1 MGHGGRRDARV
12 GEQLRAF
19 AHWLERS
26 RRSPLYVAL
35 LHGAAEDFAAGG
47 VVARAFEGIAVP
59 PGSVPALRLTAALH
73 YLVLRGE
80 APELARFFPSAG
92 GGEAPVR
99 AWPVAAATLR
109 ERLQDVRGRLRRGV
123 QTNEPGRSAGLY
135 GGLLWISERLGGPL
149 RLLEIGASA
158 GLNLLC
164 ERFAYVVRGESLG
177 SVRSPVR
184 FEEPWRG
191 RPVREPRAAARRLQV
206 CARAGCDP
214 RPIDVRAPGARELLL
229 SYVWPDEPDRLAR
242 LGAAL
247 ALARREPPA
256 VERGRASAWL
266 RRALAEPR
274 AGLSVVLQSVVWQY
288 LPERERASVTA
299 AIERA
304 GARRPLAWLT
314 FEPGADAAE
323 RFELAVRT
331 WPGGERT
338 LLARCGEHG
347 PPIEWLGR

>member
-1 MGHGGRRDARV
+1 
-12 GEQLRAF
+12 
-19 AHWLERS
+19 
-26 RRSPLYVAL
+26 
-35 LHGAAEDFAAGG
+35 
-47 VVARAFEGIAVP
+47 
-59 PGSVPALRLTAALH
+59 LTAALH

-149 RLLEIGASA
+149 RL
-158 GLNLLC
+158 
-164 ERFAYVVRGESLG
+164 
-177 SVRSPVR
+177 
-184 FEEPWRG
+184 
-191 RPVREPRAAARRLQV
+191 
-206 CARAGCDP
+206 
-214 RPIDVRAPGARELLL
+214 

-304 GARRPLAWLT
+304 GARR
-314 FEPGADAAE
+314 
-323 RFELAVRT
+323 
-331 WPGGERT
+331 
-338 LLARCGEHG
+338 
-347 PPIEWLGR
+347 